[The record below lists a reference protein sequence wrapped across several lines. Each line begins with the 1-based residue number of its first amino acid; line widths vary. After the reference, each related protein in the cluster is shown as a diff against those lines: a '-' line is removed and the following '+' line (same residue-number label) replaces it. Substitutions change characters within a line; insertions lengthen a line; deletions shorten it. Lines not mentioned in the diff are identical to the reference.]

1 MSRDRDDVDAEIV
14 LPAGME
20 LVVPPV
26 PGPTSPEAGVGDGEP
41 GSQSPETGPSDGAAG
56 IQPHRLPTA

>member
-20 LVVPPV
+20 LVVPPAARPANPV
-26 PGPTSPEAGVGDGEP
+26 AAAGDGKP
-41 GSQSPETGPSDGAAG
+41 DSHSPRARPPDGAAG
-56 IQPHRLPTA
+56 KEPRRPPAA

>member
-26 PGPTSPEAGVGDGEP
+26 PDLANPEAGVGDGEP
-41 GSQSPETGPSDGAAG
+41 GPHDPGTGPPDGVPSV
-56 IQPHRLPTA
+56 QPRRSPTA